1 MTGSDDASESGAT
14 GTGGTNR
21 IPSLG
26 PRGEGWVALQ
36 VVCFGLIAVA
46 LAYAPPET
54 DTDMAAIGTRQIMGY
69 MVGMIGAV
77 LLGAGIAELRRAKAL
92 TAVPHPLPG
101 ATLVERGPYRF
112 VRHPI
117 YGGLILGALGLA
129 VITPWPG
136 TFAAVGLLAV
146 VLDLKRRR
154 EEAWLGDRYPG
165 YAAYRGRTRALIPF
179 LY

>member
-1 MTGSDDASESGAT
+1 MS
-14 GTGGTNR
+14 

-36 VVCFGLIAVA
+36 GVCFALIV
-46 LAYAPPET
+46 
-54 DTDMAAIGTRQIMGY
+54 AAIASAPHEPVTDPVAVGTRQLVGY
-69 MVGMIGAV
+69 VIGIVGAAMIGS
-77 LLGAGIAELRRAKAL
+77 GIAELRRANAL
-92 TAVPHPLPG
+92 AAVPRPRPD
-101 ATLVERGPYRF
+101 ATLVERGAYRL

-129 VITPWPG
+129 IITPWFG
-136 TFAAVGLLAV
+136 TFAAVALLAI

-154 EEAWLGDRYPG
+154 EEAWLVERYPG
-165 YAAYRGRTRALIPF
+165 YTAYLARTKALLPF

>member
-1 MTGSDDASESGAT
+1 MTGGDLTS
-14 GTGGTNR
+14 R
-21 IPSLG
+21 IPALG

-46 LAYAPPET
+46 LAYAPPEAET
-54 DTDMAAIGTRQIMGY
+54 DTAAVGTRQILGY

-77 LLGAGIAELRRAKAL
+77 LLGSGIAELRRAKAF
-92 TAVPHPLPG
+92 TAVPHPLPEG
-101 ATLVERGPYRF
+101 TLVEHGPYRF

-129 VITPWPG
+129 VITPWAG
-136 TFAAVGLLAV
+136 TFAAVALLAL

-154 EEAWLGDRYPG
+154 EELWLADQYPG
-165 YAAYRGRTRALIPF
+165 YAAYRARTRALIPF